1 MILVQIKKEKNNIS
15 ELTIEGHASVFYFS
29 GNRFEKFI
37 YFLFSVFFK
46 KRISLLCCAVSVLFK
61 TLEMALDEDGL
72 LIKSEEKSGYL
83 KLYVRNSDLS
93 KQICKMFLL
102 GVYEL
107 QSEYPNELKIEEV
120 NND

>member
-15 ELTIEGHASVFYFS
+15 ELTIEGHASVFYFN

-37 YFLFSVFFK
+37 YFLVSVFFK

-61 TLEMALDEDGL
+61 TLEIALDENGL
-72 LIKSEEKSGYL
+72 LVKSEEKSGYL
-83 KLYVRNSDLS
+83 KLYVRASDVTNDF
-93 KQICKMFLL
+93 CKMFLL